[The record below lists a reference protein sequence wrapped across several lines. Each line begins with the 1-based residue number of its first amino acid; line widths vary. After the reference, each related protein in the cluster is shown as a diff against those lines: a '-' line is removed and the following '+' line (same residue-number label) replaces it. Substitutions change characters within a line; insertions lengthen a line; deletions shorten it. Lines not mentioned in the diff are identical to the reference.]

1 MQTQQKW
8 RCIAEESSYH
18 SAAAEQL
25 TGSIQLPFV
34 PEGNRTEIFK
44 VGGPTSAIR
53 PGVSLHQ
60 YESAELVS

>member
-1 MQTQQKW
+1 MQKLRW

-18 SAAAEQL
+18 SATAEQPAAF
-25 TGSIQLPFV
+25 SQVPFV